1 MKRLFKKNLV
11 PIHRARL
18 GEIHFG
24 KRQDVDKP
32 TLVIMYG
39 FIILG
44 ICIVFS
50 LRLFHLTVVKGEYY
64 RRLSEENRI
73 REIVIEPKRGKIL
86 DRKGFVVAENKEGDT
101 SLTSGRI
108 TSSRIYSTP
117 EETAHIVGYRQIAD
131 KADIKNDSCINHLDL
146 GDKTGKRGIERMYEC
161 QLRGRNGKKLIEVDA
176 GGKYVNTVA
185 LVPPQDGE
193 TIQLAMDLEL
203 QKKAYELIKGKRG
216 AVVVLDPKSGKI
228 LALSSTPSF
237 NIQQFEN
244 ANASIETYFS
254 DKNKPLFNRATE
266 GVYPPG
272 SIFKLVVSAGAL
284 ESGKITEK
292 TLVEDTGQIKAGP
305 LTFGNWYFLQY
316 GKTEGMVDFVK
327 ALQRS
332 NDIYFYKAGEFF
344 GPEGIRQWSEK
355 FGLGVRLPFSF
366 EQSEGLIPSAFWK
379 EEVLKEKWYLGD
391 TYNFS
396 IGQGYALVTPLQMAL
411 ASAVF
416 ANGGHLCNPQL
427 LKNGTVSCKN
437 IPMSQKTLELIRTG
451 MKKAC
456 EAGGTGWPLF
466 EFRVQNL
473 ELRMKKLSETP
484 EDKKASVEAQMDRN
498 PLYWNKISTG
508 CKTGTAESHAT
519 SGISH
524 AWFTVFAPFDNPEIA
539 VTVLIEEGGQGSD
552 VAAPI
557 ARDILKSYFERRE

>member
-1 MKRLFKKNLV
+1 MKRLFKNKLV

-18 GEIHFG
+18 HEISFG
-24 KRQDVDKP
+24 KNKDVDRSV
-32 TLVIMYG
+32 LVYIYG

-44 ICIVFS
+44 VCIIFS
-50 LRLFHLTVVKGEYY
+50 LRLFQLTVVKGEYY
-64 RRLSEENRI
+64 RRLSEDNRI

-86 DRKGFVVAENKEGDT
+86 DRKGFVIAENKEGDS

-108 TSSRIYSTP
+108 NSSRLYTAP
-117 EETAHIVGYRQIAD
+117 EETAHIIGYRQIAD
-131 KADIKNDSCINHLDL
+131 QTEIKNDVCLYHLDL
-146 GDKTGKRGIERMYEC
+146 GDKTGKRGVERLYEC

-176 GGKYVNTVA
+176 GGKYINTVA
-185 LVPPQDGE
+185 IIPPQNGE
-193 TIQLAMDLEL
+193 TIQLALDLDL
-203 QKKAYELIKGKRG
+203 QKKAYELIKGKRA
-216 AVVVLDPKSGKI
+216 AVVVLDPKTGKV
-228 LALSSTPSF
+228 LALSSSPSF

-244 ANASIETYFS
+244 GNPTIQSYFS
-254 DKNKPLFNRATE
+254 DKEKPLFNRATE

-272 SIFKLVVSAGAL
+272 SIFKLVVATGAL

-292 TLVEDTGQIKAGP
+292 TLIEDTGQIKAGP

-332 NDIYFYKAGEFF
+332 NDIYFYKAGEAV
-344 GPEGIRQWSEK
+344 GPEGIREWSEK
-355 FGLGVRLPFSF
+355 FGLGVQIPFSY

-379 EEVLKEKWYLGD
+379 EEVLNEKWYLGD

-396 IGQGYALVTPLQMAL
+396 IGQGYTLVTPLQMAL
-411 ASAVF
+411 ASSVF
-416 ANGGHLCNPQL
+416 ANNGYLCVPQL
-427 LKNGTVSCKN
+427 LKNEQTSCSKLP
-437 IPMSQKTLELIRTG
+437 ISQKTIELIRTG

-456 EAGGTGWPLF
+456 ETGGTGWPLF
-466 EFRVQNL
+466 DFKVKNES
-473 ELRMKKLSETP
+473 LRMKTLNTVTD
-484 EDKKASVEAQMDRN
+484 DKKASVEAQMDRD
-498 PLYWNKISTG
+498 PLYWNKIETG
-508 CKTGTAESHAT
+508 CKTGTAESHAK

-557 ARDILKSYFERRE
+557 ARDILKAYFERNQ